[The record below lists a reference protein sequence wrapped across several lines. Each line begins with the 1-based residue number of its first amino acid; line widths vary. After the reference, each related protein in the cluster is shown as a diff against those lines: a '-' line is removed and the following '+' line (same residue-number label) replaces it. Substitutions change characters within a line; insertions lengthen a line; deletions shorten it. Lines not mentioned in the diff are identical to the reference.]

1 MYKIVAKKELNKEVQ
16 RFSIEAPEIAR
27 VRKPGQIVIIR
38 LDETGERIPLTIVTS
53 DPQQGT
59 IDIISQNIGKTT
71 FNLSRM
77 NPGDHIHDV
86 IGPLAKPTHIELFGT
101 VVVIG
106 GGVGIAPLFP
116 ITQALK
122 EKGNRIIAILGARN
136 KELIIL
142 EEEMRNVSDEMIIT
156 TDDGS
161 KGKKGL
167 VTHALQELID
177 AKKKIDMV
185 MTIGPVIMMKFVSEV
200 TRKHTIKTMVSLN
213 PIMVDGTGMC
223 GACRCIVGGKVRYA
237 CIEGPEFDGHQVDFD
252 ILMLRQKMF
261 SKHEKLAYDRVK
273 GQETKGGDK
282 YFL

>member
-122 EKGNRIIAILGARN
+122 ERGNRIIAILGARN

-185 MTIGPVIMMKFVSEV
+185 LTIGPVIMMKFVSEV
-200 TRKHTIKTMVSLN
+200 TRKHNIKTMVSLN

-252 ILMLRQKMF
+252 ALMLRQKMF
-261 SKHEKLAYDRVK
+261 SKHEKIAYNRIK
-273 GQETKGGDK
+273 STG
-282 YFL
+282 

>member
-77 NPGDHIHDV
+77 NPGDHIRDV

-185 MTIGPVIMMKFVSEV
+185 MTIGPVIMMKCVSEV
-200 TRKHTIKTMVSLN
+200 TRKHNIKTMVSLN

-252 ILMLRQKMF
+252 ALMLRQKMF
-261 SKHEKLAYDRVK
+261 SKHEKIAYNRVK
-273 GQETKGGDK
+273 GTG
-282 YFL
+282 